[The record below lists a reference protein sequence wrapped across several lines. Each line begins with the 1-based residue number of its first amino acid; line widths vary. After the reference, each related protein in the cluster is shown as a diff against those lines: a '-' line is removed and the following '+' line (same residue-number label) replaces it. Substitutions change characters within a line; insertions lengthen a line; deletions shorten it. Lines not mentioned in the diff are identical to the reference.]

1 MFPKHQIVI
10 ITCIVSHLHNN
21 THNYGNAL
29 VCSSSYP
36 TPMVLYQIHT
46 FQQLIM
52 RYKSSHLNLEMILY
66 GDVETLFTKYVF
78 DIANFCFPASVTKV
92 LVVRKTPEKDDIS

>member
-1 MFPKHQIVI
+1 
-10 ITCIVSHLHNN
+10 
-21 THNYGNAL
+21 
-29 VCSSSYP
+29 
-36 TPMVLYQIHT
+36 MVLYRMHT

-78 DIANFCFPASVTKV
+78 DIANFVFQLQLRKFKSSEKRHGKATFRRSKV
-92 LVVRKTPEKDDIS
+92 EQGNDRTLNKRFQLQ